1 MVLQTARGTL
11 PLRAQVIQVRTKVS
25 FETMVFSEPLKQRA
39 LNMWQPVINLSALLQ
54 SVILVRSTVTPG
66 KQQNC

>member
-1 MVLQTARGTL
+1 MVLQTARGTF

>member
-1 MVLQTARGTL
+1 MALQTARGTL

>member
-1 MVLQTARGTL
+1 LALQTARGTF